1 MEDWRDK
8 LASRK
13 ERQNRTAGFIAMR
26 SAEAMGQRLAVPQGE
41 RWRAR

>member
-13 ERQNRTAGFIAMR
+13 ERQNRTAGFIACEVR
-26 SAEAMGQRLAVPQGE
+26 K
-41 RWRAR
+41 RWGRGWLCHKASGAPR